1 MYMYRLHLA
10 MNGVQ
15 TLVVI
20 GTDCTVV
27 PYDHNHRRG
36 KDKMRRYPHM
46 YFRARVRVMV
56 FNITFNNIS
65 AIS

>member
-20 GTDCTVV
+20 GTDCTAV
-27 PYDHNHRRG
+27 PYDHNH
-36 KDKMRRYPHM
+36 DM
-46 YFRARVRVMV
+46 YINVVNV
-56 FNITFNNIS
+56 HV
-65 AIS
+65 